1 MEKKIKRQKTCSGC
15 KKTKHIKSFIK
26 RNKYS
31 DARVSRCKLCQ
42 KKYKKLYRER
52 LFNQVGSNRWINKI
66 SFEDREKIKELM
78 RGGES
83 VLNLAKKFNVDRK
96 TIYYHTKKIYQKK
109 EIQKE
114 KKEFIKSPFKELPN
128 KFFKPPKGKTYKD
141 YLLEENR
148 KKKQNNCPH
157 DFWTKR
163 CYICKKIIENERN
176 KVEMRTRCK
185 HESWIKR
192 CSSCDKRI

>member
-42 KKYKKLYRER
+42 KKIKKLYRER

-114 KKEFIKSPFKELPN
+114 KKNL
-128 KFFKPPKGKTYKD
+128 
-141 YLLEENR
+141 
-148 KKKQNNCPH
+148 
-157 DFWTKR
+157 
-163 CYICKKIIENERN
+163 
-176 KVEMRTRCK
+176 
-185 HESWIKR
+185 
-192 CSSCDKRI
+192 